1 MRYLLDTHVLIWS
14 QDEPEK
20 LPAGVAALLLDPANE
35 RILSVVSSWEIA
47 IKMTIGKLTLSKPFR
62 QWIETTV
69 GELLLVE
76 LGISL
81 NHLETL
87 FALPASDHKDP
98 FDRLLAA
105 QALSEGV
112 GIVSNDAK
120 LDQFGVS
127 RIWS

>member
-35 RILSVVSSWEIA
+35 RILSVVTSWEIA
-47 IKMTIGKLTLSKPFR
+47 IKVSIGKLTLSKPFR
-62 QWIETTV
+62 QWIEKTLD
-69 GELLLVE
+69 ELLLVE

-87 FALPASDHKDP
+87 FTLPASDHKDP

-105 QALSEGV
+105 QALSEDV
-112 GIVSNDAK
+112 EIVSNDAK

-127 RIWS
+127 WIWS

>member
-1 MRYLLDTHVLIWS
+1 M
-14 QDEPEK
+14 
-20 LPAGVAALLLDPANE
+20 
-35 RILSVVSSWEIA
+35 
-47 IKMTIGKLTLSKPFR
+47 SKPFR

-69 GELLLVE
+69 DELLLVE

-87 FALPASDHKDP
+87 FVLPASDHKDP

>member
-14 QDEPEK
+14 QDEPEQ
-20 LPAGVAALLLDPANE
+20 LPDGVAALLLDPANE
-35 RILSVVSSWEIA
+35 RLLSVVSSWEVA
-47 IKMTIGKLTLSKPFR
+47 IKVAIGKLTLSKPFR
-62 QWIETTV
+62 RWIETAAD
-69 GELLLVE
+69 ELLLVD

-81 NHLETL
+81 THLDAL

-105 QALSEGV
+105 QALAEGV

>member
-20 LPAGVAALLLDPANE
+20 LPAGVATLLLDPANE

-47 IKMTIGKLTLSKPFR
+47 IKVTIRKLALSKPFR
-62 QWIETTV
+62 HWVETAIDD
-69 GELLLVE
+69 LLLVE

-81 NHLETL
+81 NHLEAL
-87 FALPASDHKDP
+87 FMLPASDHKDP

-112 GIVSNDAK
+112 GMVSNDAK
-120 LDQFGVS
+120 LDQLGVS
-127 RIWS
+127 RVWG